1 MSLGLTTSYNSLN
14 GLGLITG
21 ATSGYDYGYG
31 YGYGTYGL
39 YSDEYVDNVKKSL
52 ENSYDINTTR
62 QSFTGR
68 QSTETM
74 TFTEHC
80 QTIQYMLQEGRS
92 DDALFEFNNMVD
104 EMAELGQYAGYT
116 EQQIKTL
123 AQNQYRNATGS
134 TLIGDISRYSDSAF
148 SSGVK
153 NAIPGLNFFTQTNSK
168 EDLISEITGTK
179 KSDYATAAKVGGA
192 LVGGVGTAAVGYA
205 GFKLIKHAAGSSS
218 GSGLIGRALSKV
230 GLSGG
235 KVGLIALAGVAIGA
249 VCLGLKSLF
258 NKKSN

>member
-1 MSLGLTTSYNSLN
+1 MSLGLTTGYNSLN

-21 ATSGYDYGYG
+21 TTSGYGCGMYGGYG
-31 YGYGTYGL
+31 GYYA
-39 YSDEYVDNVKKSL
+39 SDEYVENAKKSM
-52 ENSYDINTTR
+52 ENGYDISTTR
-62 QSFTGR
+62 QSFTGK

-104 EMAELGQYAGYT
+104 EMEELGQYSGYT

-134 TLIGDISRYSDSAF
+134 TLLGDISKYADSSF
-148 SSGVK
+148 EKKKK
-153 NAIPGLNFFTQTNSK
+153 NAIPGVNFFTQTNSK
-168 EDLISEITGTK
+168 EDLISEVTGTK
-179 KSDYATAAKVGGA
+179 KSDYATASKVGGA
-192 LVGGVGTAAVGYA
+192 LVGGVGTAAAGY
-205 GFKLIKHAAGSSS
+205 GIFKLAKSSLGST
-218 GSGLIGRALSKV
+218 GSGFISKALTKV

-235 KVGLIALAGVAIGA
+235 KVGLIALAGVGIGA
-249 VCLGLKSLF
+249 LCLGVKSLF
-258 NKKSN
+258 NKSSN